1 VYDKLLDNTAKE
13 AIMRFLH
20 TMIRVGDLDK
30 SIRFYTEVLGLKLHR
45 KTDYPDG
52 KFTLA
57 FLGYGGDT
65 EPFLE
70 LTYNWDTD
78 KYDLGN
84 AYGHMAF
91 GVEDIFAAC
100 DKIEGLGGKVVRPP
114 GLMKHGTTVIAFVED
129 PDSYRVE
136 LIERKGKSAGY

>member
-1 VYDKLLDNTAKE
+1 
-13 AIMRFLH
+13 MRFLH

-30 SIRFYTEVLGLKLHR
+30 SIKFYTEVLGLKLHR

-91 GVEDIFAAC
+91 GVEDIYAAC
-100 DKIEGLGGKVVRPP
+100 EKINELEGKVVRPP
-114 GLMKHGTTVIAFVED
+114 GPMKHGTTVIAFVED

>member
-1 VYDKLLDNTAKE
+1 
-13 AIMRFLH
+13 MRFLH
-20 TMIRVGDLDK
+20 TMIRVGDLDR
-30 SIRFYTEVLGLKLHR
+30 SIKFYTEVLGLMLHR

-57 FLGYGGDT
+57 FLGYAGDT

-70 LTYNWDTD
+70 LTYNWDTE

-91 GVEDIFAAC
+91 GVEDIYAAC
-100 DKIEGLGGKVVRPP
+100 EKIKELRGKVVRPP
-114 GLMKHGTTVIAFVED
+114 GPMKHGTTVIAFVED

-136 LIERKGKSAGY
+136 LIERKEKSAAY